1 MTAAEKLRM
10 ELAQN
15 VPFSKEEFIQYIYD
29 VIKGSMRGCAKFV
42 CDSHIG
48 ETTLKHGA
56 SCKRCH
62 EDILTEWARSEG
74 FNVSH
79 HYNGY
84 GVHYLVFHL

>member
-10 ELAQN
+10 ELTQD
-15 VPFSKEEFIQYIYD
+15 VPFSKEEFIQYICK
-29 VIKGSMRGCAKFV
+29 VIKSCGCARFV

-48 ETTLKHGA
+48 ETTLKHGP

-62 EDILTEWARSEG
+62 EDTLTKWARSEG

-79 HYNGY
+79 HYNSY

>member
-15 VPFSKEEFIQYIYD
+15 VPFSKEEFIQYICKI
-29 VIKGSMRGCAKFV
+29 IKGWGRANIV
-42 CDSHIG
+42 CDTHIG
-48 ETTLKHGA
+48 ETTLGAGA

-62 EDILTEWARSEG
+62 EDTLTKWARSEG

-79 HYNGY
+79 HYNSY